1 MTVITESAGVL
12 ERTKAPGR
20 VLLTII
26 TAGKGS
32 SGTYPAETLR
42 EAVAN
47 QVFPAGL
54 KLYGD
59 HPTED
64 ESAARPEGSIWNA
77 VGTLAEDARW
87 DESRQA
93 VIAEANIYPSVKDV
107 IYERAHDIGASI
119 RGQGE
124 LDGDGNVTRL
134 GPIRSVDLVT
144 EAGRGGGITEL
155 IESARRD
162 IIERNGGTYEPRHAN
177 TRPEPDTPIETP
189 GLLAESGTTETAG
202 GNMVEITEAQ
212 HAELTES
219 AGRVPALENE
229 LAEAVTRAEE
239 AEAKLAEAATEQ
251 TRAKA
256 EAVVAEAF
264 TGIDAPRAKARLVEA
279 AVAGDEF
286 DAEAFKAEVEEAAAE
301 FTPAGVQV
309 SGFGDTDPVSES
321 EMTDEDYRAAAVAI
335 LEGR

>member
-1 MTVITESAGVL
+1 MTNITESAGVL

-42 EAVAN
+42 EAVASK
-47 QVFPAGL
+47 VFSKGL

-59 HPTED
+59 HPTE
-64 ESAARPEGSIWNA
+64 EETAARPEGSIWNA

-87 DESRQA
+87 DEERAA
-93 VIAEANIYPSVKDV
+93 VVAEATIYPSVKDV
-107 IYERAHDIGASI
+107 IFERAADIGASI

-124 LDGDGNVTRL
+124 LDSDGNVTRL

-155 IESARRD
+155 IESARRE
-162 IIERNGGTYEPRHAN
+162 IAERNGLEYRPRHAN
-177 TRPEPDTPIETP
+177 TEPEPDTPIETP

-219 AGRVPALENE
+219 AGKVPALETQ
-229 LAEAVTRAEE
+229 LAEAVQRAED
-239 AEAKLAEAATEQ
+239 AEQKLAEAATEQ
-251 TRAKA
+251 TRTKA
-256 EAVVAEAF
+256 EAIVAEAF
-264 TGIDAPRAKARLVEA
+264 TGIEAPKAKARLIESATA
-279 AVAGDEF
+279 ADEF
-286 DAEAFKAEVEEAAAE
+286 DAESFKTEVEESASE

-309 SGFGDTDPVSES
+309 TGFGDTEPVSES
-321 EMTDEDYRAAAVAI
+321 AMTDEDFAAEAVRI